1 VSDPLGGLQEPV
13 EPAPEPRRV
22 VRPPR
27 PTTWALLI
35 VIGVAFLVEALV
47 GRDFLVEDGVAL
59 FRLGALYTPAVQD
72 GDWWRLAS
80 YALLHIGW
88 LHVLVNGYV
97 LWSIAPQLEMAY
109 GSNLTLGMFCATA
122 LAGGAA
128 SVAWSIHTGDPHL
141 AAGASGGIFGLL
153 GGTIALY
160 LLVRKRLPDPVRQT
174 FVRSMVINLL
184 INVAIAI
191 KAPVDTAAHLG
202 GLLSGV
208 LLGLAAPL
216 SRSEPRRWHAPVRA
230 FFILCALVFASMEG
244 AAVARAVKPRPRT
257 LRGPGVEAKVPWLFP
272 PVEPSMRRDTLPT
285 VGLARLP
292 GVAAVEIERQEQQL
306 RIVPDEDAVHVGDR
320 TWLRRRSKQDG
331 VESTVYEAADGKGTL
346 VVDFQCV
353 HDVCRGA
360 AGDALAAQIL
370 RTARSSQ

>member
-1 VSDPLGGLQEPV
+1 M
-13 EPAPEPRRV
+13 

-35 VIGVAFLVEALV
+35 VIGVAFLAEALV

-257 LRGPGVEAKVPWLFP
+257 LRGPGVEAKVPWLLP
-272 PVEPSMRRDTLPT
+272 PVAPSMRRDTLPT